1 MFMDNSACK
10 KAVKSFKIKLSRK
23 LTCSVAGVPP
33 IEREEYLK
41 EQKFTGCEEKTK
53 TNRTLDFELPSH
65 DKEFGTGE
73 NLHPDMR
80 HMKKML
86 TDSSKSAIFRVDYR
100 LDVFVKHQSK
110 MEFGMGNVLN
120 FPITIHA
127 ELNKLPFMSSKESTW
142 LLA

>member
-1 MFMDNSACK
+1 M
-10 KAVKSFKIKLSRK
+10 
-23 LTCSVAGVPP
+23 AGEPS
-33 IEREEYLK
+33 IDKEEYLK

-65 DKEFGTGE
+65 DVEFGSAE
-73 NLHPDMR
+73 SLHPDMR

-86 TDSSKSAIFRVDYR
+86 SDTSKSAIFMVEYR

-120 FPITIHA
+120 FPITIHS

-142 LLA
+142 LLAQDLENWSPAVTSPIYDLS